1 MGNICVHCLLAAF
14 FYWSLHCL
22 GHLLNLNFNLS
33 RTMPGLRVL
42 KFLRIYLS
50 RPSSGTQPMWW
61 AARGKQDRSRFP
73 QHTMPLWPMVSF
85 RLFCFRTEAGL
96 AEEALSCCAN
106 YRLTLPDRAMS
117 SWRHF
122 MARQVLAVAPRRSS
136 LRLMPFWQT
145 RDSNRILILLGLACW
160 ASR

>member
-1 MGNICVHCLLAAF
+1 MRALLASCIFLLVAPLSGAF
-14 FYWSLHCL
+14 AQSQFQSQPHHA
-22 GHLLNLNFNLS
+22 GIA
-33 RTMPGLRVL
+33 
-42 KFLRIYLS
+42 RIEVPADIPFEALIWYPTDVVGGS
-50 RPSSGTQPMWW
+50 W
-61 AARGKQDRSRFP
+61 QDRSRFP

-85 RLFCFRTEAGL
+85 RSFCFRTEAGL
-96 AEEALSCCAN
+96 AGEALSCCAN